1 MTAAMISHPSPL
13 QNLLLA
19 SLPQAEFARWHFGL
33 ELVELSLGQV
43 LSESG
48 QRPVHVYFPTTAIV
62 SLVYVTE
69 DGASS
74 EIAVVGNDG
83 VVGISV
89 FMGGNSTPSD
99 AVVQSAGQ
107 AYRLRATAVKEEMT
121 RPGPILMMLLGYTQ
135 SLMAQV
141 AQTAACN
148 RYHSIDQLMCRR
160 LLLGLERLPSAAMA
174 MTQELLANLLGVR
187 REGVTAA
194 ALKLQQAGVIKYSRG
209 RIDILDRKLLQQ
221 KIRKTSALSLPV

>member
-1 MTAAMISHPSPL
+1 MIAAMISQPSPL

-19 SLPQAEFARWHFGL
+19 SLPETEFRRWHSGL
-33 ELVELSLGQV
+33 ELVDLSLGQV

-107 AYRLRATAVKEEMT
+107 AYRLPATAVKEEMT
-121 RPGPILMMLLGYTQ
+121 RPGPILSMLLGYTQ
-135 SLMAQV
+135 SFMAQV

-209 RIDILDRKLLQQ
+209 RIYILDRKLLQQ
-221 KIRKTSALSLPV
+221 KIRKPSALSVSS